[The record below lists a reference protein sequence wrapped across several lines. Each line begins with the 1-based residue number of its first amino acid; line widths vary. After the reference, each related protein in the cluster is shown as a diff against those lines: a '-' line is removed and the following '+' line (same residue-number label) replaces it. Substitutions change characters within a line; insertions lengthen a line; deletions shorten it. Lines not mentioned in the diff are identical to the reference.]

1 MGMSSR
7 RTTRA
12 VLVLLALTTVAAL
25 IDGAGLWRQQR
36 WNALIA
42 SDSVGAPVTAP
53 MTAPVNGPV
62 TGPMTGPV
70 KQAAA
75 SERTGLPAQVQ
86 FAQAHALAAS
96 GADQPALNR
105 YRALQAHGPLGQ
117 AAAYN
122 SANLLLRQALVVR
135 AGTQPGQAIAL
146 IELAKELYRDVLRA
160 DPQHWDARYN
170 LDRAQRLLPDPDE
183 ALEAAPP
190 DTNRNAERAATT
202 MRGYSPGLP

>member
-12 VLVLLALTTVAAL
+12 VLVLLALTTVAAV

-42 SDSVGAPVTAP
+42 SDSVGAPVTGP
-53 MTAPVNGPV
+53 LTGPLTGPV
-62 TGPMTGPV
+62 T
-70 KQAAA
+70 QAAA
-75 SERTGLPAQVQ
+75 SERINLPAQVQ
-86 FAQAHALAAS
+86 FAQAYALAAS

-183 ALEAAPP
+183 APEVAPP
-190 DTNRNAERAATT
+190 AINRNAERAATT